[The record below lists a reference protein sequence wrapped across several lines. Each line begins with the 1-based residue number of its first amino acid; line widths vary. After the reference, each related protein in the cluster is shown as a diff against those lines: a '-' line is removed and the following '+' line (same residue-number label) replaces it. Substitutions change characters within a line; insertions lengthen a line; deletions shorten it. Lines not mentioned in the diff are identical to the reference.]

1 MFAIEP
7 NSQVRERELPAGVRV
22 LLSIKAK
29 ETPALELP
37 MKGAFQPWGIHILW
51 GLQTDRRGPPFV
63 AGAKSQ
69 SNQTCGRLGVEMRVR
84 REEKR
89 RGSQLGVL
97 SPSQWLTH
105 PKDTFLE
112 FLLFT
117 GTDLNN
123 CDFKKKV
130 RKKEKKW
137 KIKENSNFGHSPLGE
152 VKPTFTH

>member
-1 MFAIEP
+1 MQSVWVSCPWRLDGLVFAIEP

-84 REEKR
+84 REEK
-89 RGSQLGVL
+89 GITVGCSLPLTMADSSKGHFPGI
-97 SPSQWLTH
+97 PSFHWYR
-105 PKDTFLE
+105 FE
-112 FLLFT
+112 
-117 GTDLNN
+117 
-123 CDFKKKV
+123 
-130 RKKEKKW
+130 
-137 KIKENSNFGHSPLGE
+137 
-152 VKPTFTH
+152 